1 LQQLETLEGSEA
13 LRFQKGTIREAI
25 VDFFAE
31 TLQEVTFTVLEGGT
45 INVEKTFTD
54 SECDEAFD
62 RALHACT
69 VKLLEVAA
77 DPYSFCPMEVLWVI
91 PEDVRASLFECFAV
105 QRLEEEILREHVRER
120 VNRVFN
126 LDEQEVVLFLRNRV
140 YIRRNVALQ
149 KLPSGTE
156 RRFAGQSAEVL
167 AQGYSSHFPNGA
179 WSEIEGVLPDILKDR
194 LDFTTIDNR
203 TFIRRFIPVF
213 RSMVEVILLEK
224 FNELHKED
232 LLAFS
237 GYILRN
243 HFDAILKFT
252 ANDLLGHIERRDKN
266 AELFIKYY
274 NGDVKIDDEGNKVV
288 QHAILDK
295 YNQKWNYTAILSTLI
310 QWKEGK
316 NRAGSQETKLRKLM
330 TRQNEAK
337 AVFSKELPLKQQADG
352 LKGDLKDKIEAN
364 RHAFKELK
372 QASGSSKALMQKN
385 HATMLNMKN
394 EDRRLIEELKA
405 LYKEYEA
412 LDKRYINA
420 LKDLQNRKKQVG
432 MQATELK
439 ETLTQNKAIKK
450 NYDTIVFSLATVLA
464 KR

>member
-1 LQQLETLEGSEA
+1 MT
-13 LRFQKGTIREAI
+13 
-25 VDFFAE
+25 V
-31 TLQEVTFTVLEGGT
+31 TVLEGGQ
-45 INVEKTFTD
+45 INIEKAFAVPEHNET
-54 SECDEAFD
+54 FD
-62 RALHACT
+62 RALHECT

-91 PEDVRASLFECFAV
+91 PRDVRESLFASYNGC
-105 QRLEEEILREHVRER
+105 RLEEEVLREYIRER
-120 VNRVFN
+120 INHVFR
-126 LDEQEVVLFLRNRV
+126 LDEQEVVLFLREQIF
-140 YIRRNVALQ
+140 IRRNIPIQ
-149 KLPSGTE
+149 KDKTGTE
-156 RRFAGQSAEVL
+156 RRFAGKSAEVI
-167 AQGYSSHFPNGA
+167 QEGYKEHFPKGA
-179 WSEIEGVLPDILKDR
+179 WVEIEPVLPDILKDR
-194 LDFTTIDNR
+194 LDFTSIDNR

-224 FNELHKED
+224 IEALHKED

-237 GYILRN
+237 GYVLRN
-243 HFDAILKFT
+243 HFDSILKFT
-252 ANDLLGHIERRDKN
+252 ANDLLGHIEQRNKN
-266 AELFIKYY
+266 AESFIKYY

-316 NRAGSQETKLRKLM
+316 NRAASQEVKLRKLM
-330 TRQNEAK
+330 QRQEEAK
-337 AVFSKELPLKQQADG
+337 AVFEKELPMKEQADG
-352 LKGDLKDKIEAN
+352 SKNSLKEKIEAN
-364 RHAFKELK
+364 RRAFKELK
-372 QASGSSKALMQKN
+372 QVSGSSKALMQQN

-405 LYKEYEA
+405 LYKEHEA
-412 LDKRYINA
+412 LDKRYHNA
-420 LKDLQNRKKQVG
+420 LKELQNRKKQVG

-450 NYDTIVFSLATVLA
+450 NYDAIVFSLASVLA